1 MSRARLRTYASYTPT
16 DAELQQIS
24 SVYRNH
30 LCRNIQD
37 TESWMNSF
45 HSMITRQWSF
55 QPDNSSRTNKL
66 WNEKFV
72 DRWDRWIRL

>member
-1 MSRARLRTYASYTPT
+1 MWKFIYYIFMTGFGDVSRARLRTYASYTPT

-37 TESWMNSF
+37 TES
-45 HSMITRQWSF
+45 
-55 QPDNSSRTNKL
+55 
-66 WNEKFV
+66 
-72 DRWDRWIRL
+72 